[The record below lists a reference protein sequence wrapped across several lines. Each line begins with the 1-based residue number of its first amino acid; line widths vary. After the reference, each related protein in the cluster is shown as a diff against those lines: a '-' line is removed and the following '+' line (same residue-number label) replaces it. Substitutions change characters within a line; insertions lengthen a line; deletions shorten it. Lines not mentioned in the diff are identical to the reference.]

1 MCENRWFEMGVLAVA
16 LTVPAVMIPSV
27 AEARAPRVSQ
37 IPNGSV
43 KGCGNCH
50 VNPAG
55 GGARNPFGTEI
66 ENNFLSVPGAS
77 GVVLWGPALAAL
89 NSDGDSKSN
98 GAELQDPTGAW
109 AIGGAQPGN
118 PALVTNPGAA
128 DPKPVPA
135 IPAAAAVG
143 LAAALGALGARAARR
158 RAARAA
164 K

>member
-1 MCENRWFEMGVLAVA
+1 MRNIRLIEMGALAVA
-16 LTVPAVMIPSV
+16 LMVPAM
-27 AEARAPRVSQ
+27 AEARAQRVSQ

-43 KGCGNCH
+43 KGCANCH
-50 VNPAG
+50 VNPSG
-55 GGARNPFGTEI
+55 GGVRNAFGTEI

-89 NSDGDSKSN
+89 DSDGDSKSN
-98 GAELQDPTGAW
+98 GAELQDPAGAW
-109 AIGGAQPGN
+109 TVGSAQPGN

-158 RAARAA
+158 RGARAA